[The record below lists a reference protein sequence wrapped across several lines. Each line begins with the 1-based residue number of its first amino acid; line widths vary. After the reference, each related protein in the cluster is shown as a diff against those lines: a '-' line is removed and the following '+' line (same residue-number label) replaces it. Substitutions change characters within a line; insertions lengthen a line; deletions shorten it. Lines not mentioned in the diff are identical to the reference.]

1 MEFILLIAVAII
13 WGLIQAFSQPQKKN
27 PSGQQSSRT
36 LSQVIHEL
44 QREPAKQVPTL
55 QSEAPSPSIVSPRG
69 DYQTPQ
75 NLVESIEEE
84 EFGPS
89 WLTTDTVVQ
98 GVIMAELLGPPRGR
112 RHN

>member
-1 MEFILLIAVAII
+1 MEFIFLIAAAII
-13 WGLIQAFSQPQKKN
+13 WGIIQAFSQPQKKN

-36 LSQVIHEL
+36 LSQVIPEL
-44 QREPAKQVPTL
+44 QREPAKQVPTFP
-55 QSEAPSPSIVSPRG
+55 SEAPSRPKVSPQR
-69 DYQTPQ
+69 DLQTPQ
-75 NLVESIEEE
+75 NLAVTIEEE
-84 EFGPS
+84 EIGPS